1 MTGARKYNNERET
14 AKKGLCK
21 NLLVQNILTVFF
33 INIKSFT
40 IDFKHNYQIPILI
53 ELCSTLQIEIY
64 KIHLI

>member
-1 MTGARKYNNERET
+1 MTGSRKYNNESET

-21 NLLVQNILTVFF
+21 NVLVQNILTVFF

-40 IDFKHNYQIPILI
+40 INFKHNYQIPILI

-64 KIHLI
+64 TRLT

>member
-14 AKKGLCK
+14 AKKGLYK

-40 IDFKHNYQIPILI
+40 IDFKQLSNSHLNR
-53 ELCSTLQIEIY
+53 TLLYIAD
-64 KIHLI
+64 